1 MISAPTLTARPNPRP
16 PLFLATTLPG
26 PWLLSTAR
34 PDQSAWV
41 VVDRLGCWIVP
52 AENALLAAGTGVVLC
67 GTAAFALGPWLIR
80 RIPEP
85 VLEEGDTKPP
95 YAELAGPGTRAAY
108 WCGGAAA
115 VAGGLIGWMLGTSA
129 GLAAWLILA
138 VVGAVLGYIDAR
150 TRYLPSAIIWPSY
163 VLVGLALVAGAAA
176 TGEWGS
182 LRRAAIAGVIG
193 FGVFYLLW
201 YVFPRG
207 VGFGDV
213 RLSGL
218 LSIALGWL
226 GWGELVVGLYGGF
239 FLGAVIGIVLTATKV
254 LKRKQLFPFGPYMLV
269 GALVGVLAGQQLEN
283 LYLG

>member
-1 MISAPTLTARPNPRP
+1 VA
-16 PLFLATTLPG
+16 
-26 PWLLSTAR
+26 
-34 PDQSAWV
+34 
-41 VVDRLGCWIVP
+41 
-52 AENALLAAGTGVVLC
+52 LC
-67 GTAAFALGPWLIR
+67 GPVAFALGPWLMR

-85 VLEEGDTKPP
+85 VLEEGDSKTP
-95 YAELAGPGTRAAY
+95 YAELPGQGVATRAAY
-108 WCGGAAA
+108 WCGAVAAA
-115 VAGGLIGWMLGTSA
+115 AGGLLGWTLGTSA

-138 VVGAVLGYIDAR
+138 VVGSVLGYIDAR

-176 TGEWGS
+176 SGEWGS

-201 YVFPRG
+201 FAFPRG

-226 GWGELVVGLYGGF
+226 GWGELILGLYGGF
-239 FLGAVIGIVLTATKV
+239 FLGAVIGIALTAAKV
-254 LKRKQLFPFGPYMLV
+254 LKRKQLFPFGPFMLV
-269 GALVGVLAGQQLEN
+269 GALIGVLAGQPLEN